1 MKKLLAIGFALL
13 LFTWVFAL
21 NIVTT
26 INPYYLIV
34 KQIVGEKSDVS
45 LLIKP
50 GSDPHTFN
58 PTISDVKALSKA
70 DLIVANGLGLDNA
83 YLKNYRN
90 VLFVG
95 ERIPAKYLVES
106 GEEDGH
112 DGKTFNPHVW
122 LSIDFL
128 TDYIIPTIRDE
139 LVRMDKQNAKIY
151 DKNAGVI
158 INSLKEVSKKF
169 DQLLKDKKG
178 AVVILEH
185 PSYVYLFKKYGIQ
198 VLALEEGHGKE
209 PSAGHL
215 KNVIE
220 LAKKSNLIGVFVGP
234 QFKAEAIR
242 VVSSELER
250 QYKILDPL
258 GSKAKTISD
267 LFENAYNSIKEA
279 VYGK

>member
-1 MKKLLAIGFALL
+1 MRKMLAVSIVSIFI
-13 LFTWVFAL
+13 TWMFGL

-34 KQIVGEKSDVS
+34 KQIVGEKVTVS

-83 YLKNYRN
+83 YLKNYKK

-95 ERIPAKYLVES
+95 EKIPSKYLVELE
-106 GEEDGH
+106 EEDEHEEG
-112 DGKTFNPHVW
+112 TYNPHVW

-128 TDYIIPTIRDE
+128 TNYIIPAIRDE
-139 LVRMDKQNAKIY
+139 LVRMDRQNAKVY
-151 DKNAGVI
+151 EENAKMI

-242 VVSSELER
+242 VVSSELKR

-258 GSKAKTISD
+258 GREAKTIAD

>member
-1 MKKLLAIGFALL
+1 L

-158 INSLKEVSKKF
+158 INSLKKYQKLI
-169 DQLLKDKKG
+169 QLLKDKKG

-198 VLALEEGHGKE
+198 VLALQEGHGKE

-215 KNVIE
+215 KNIIE

-234 QFKAEAIR
+234 QFRTEAIK
-242 VVSSELER
+242 VVSSELKR

-258 GSKAKTISD
+258 GREAKTIAD

>member
-1 MKKLLAIGFALL
+1 MKKMLAVSFVSSFII
-13 LFTWVFAL
+13 WVFAL

-34 KQIVGEKSDVS
+34 KQIVGEKATVS
-45 LLIKP
+45 VLIKP

-58 PTISDVKALSKA
+58 PTISDVKALSNA

-83 YLKNYRN
+83 YLKNYKK
-90 VLFVG
+90 VLLVG
-95 ERIPAKYLVES
+95 EKIPSKYLVEL
-106 GEEDGH
+106 EEEHEHEEG
-112 DGKTFNPHVW
+112 TYNPHVW

-128 TDYIIPTIRDE
+128 TDYIIPAIRDE
-139 LVRMDKQNAKIY
+139 LVRMDKQNATFY
-151 DKNAGVI
+151 EKNAKMV

-169 DQLLKDKKG
+169 DSLLKDKKG
-178 AVVILEH
+178 AVVILDH

-209 PSAGHL
+209 PSARHL
-215 KNVIE
+215 KNIIE
-220 LAKKSNLIGVFVGP
+220 HAKRSNLIGVFVGP
-234 QFKAEAIR
+234 QFKAESIK
-242 VVSSELER
+242 VVSNELKK

-258 GSKAKTISD
+258 GSKAKTITE
-267 LFENAYNSIKEA
+267 LFENAYNSIREA

>member
-1 MKKLLAIGFALL
+1 MKKLLAIGFVLL
-13 LFTWVFAL
+13 FFTWVFAL

-151 DKNAGVI
+151 DKNARVI
-158 INSLKEVSKKF
+158 INSLKEVSEKF

-234 QFKAEAIR
+234 QFKTEAIR
-242 VVSSELER
+242 VVSSELKRE
-250 QYKILDPL
+250 YKILDPL